1 MFDDPKPED
10 TVWNGVSG
18 DGSQKC
24 TVAEFNAKTEEEKRA
39 FGGATW
45 PPPGWKEPEDK
56 GGP

>member
-18 DGSQKC
+18 DGSQRC

-45 PPPGWKEPEDK
+45 PPPDWKEPVED
-56 GGP
+56 